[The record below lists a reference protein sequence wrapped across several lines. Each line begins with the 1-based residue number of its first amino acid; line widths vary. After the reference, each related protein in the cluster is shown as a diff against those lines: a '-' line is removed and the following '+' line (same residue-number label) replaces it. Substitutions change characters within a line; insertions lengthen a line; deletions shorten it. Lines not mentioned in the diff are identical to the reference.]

1 MAHTNYISTMI
12 KETRRFVNSAPSSK
26 TPSPKA
32 SPTHRELETLN
43 ENPNNRVGKADDTQR
58 QLLSEMEKLEFGAAG
73 RKLPRLKVGRGSRGD
88 WSSTRT
94 TRHAASL
101 TSLFKKVEDDPELA
115 KVEDAK
121 DKAIAEAK
129 RLGEEARKAQLEVH
143 MLTRELEELK
153 REQAMEMKSTQ
164 SAVATMMPGGK
175 RWDSEKLTIRFDNRV
190 LKASDYTMDVQDKGS
205 KIAINLHINGTAKSA
220 KSSS

>member
-43 ENPNNRVGKADDTQR
+43 ENPNNRVGKAADTQH
-58 QLLSEMEKLEFGAAG
+58 LLSEMEKLEFGAVG
-73 RKLPRLKVGRGSRGD
+73 RKLPRLKVGRGSR
-88 WSSTRT
+88 TRN
-94 TRHAASL
+94 AASL
-101 TSLFKKVEDDPELA
+101 TSLLKKVEDDPELA

-153 REQAMEMKSTQ
+153 REQAMEMSTR
-164 SAVATMMPGGK
+164 SATTTMPGGK

-220 KSSS
+220 TS